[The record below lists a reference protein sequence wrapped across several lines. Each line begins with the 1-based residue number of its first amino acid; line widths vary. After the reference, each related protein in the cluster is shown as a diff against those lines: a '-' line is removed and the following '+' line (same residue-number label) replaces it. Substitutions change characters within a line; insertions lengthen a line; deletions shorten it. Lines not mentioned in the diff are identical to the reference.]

1 MKCYSSGYGDDFF
14 RPSERK
20 CLGKERNISFYKGS
34 KRFKAQLSNCQEM
47 KWLSAFSVLEFDF
60 EMTVNIHVW
69 KI

>member
-1 MKCYSSGYGDDFF
+1 MKCYSSGFGDDFLDLQ
-14 RPSERK
+14 RESVWE
-20 CLGKERNISFYKGS
+20 
-34 KRFKAQLSNCQEM
+34 KRETSLSIKQVKDLNLKLSNCQEM